1 MRLWKTLP
9 ITSEDWYSRTV
20 AACSYLG
27 LLLMPALYA
36 SRDDDYIAFHAN
48 QGLTMLLAEAVY
60 VLLLLAAGRAGL
72 LLLPWQYYRK
82 WTLLLRWALLAPAP
96 FCLLGVVRAMRGKAT
111 TMPIIGW
118 IRLLRGS
125 PALKDKKQ

>member
-1 MRLWKTLP
+1 M
-9 ITSEDWYSRTV
+9 
-20 AACSYLG
+20 
-27 LLLMPALYA
+27 
-36 SRDDDYIAFHAN
+36 
-48 QGLTMLLAEAVY
+48 
-60 VLLLLAAGRAGL
+60 LLLLAAGRAGF

-125 PALKDKKQ
+125 PALKEKKQ